1 MGAVVVEKPE
11 VSEVAEVTE
20 PVQPIDCSED
30 LSQEKC
36 QAVKEAVCE
45 DYNEEGESSFAL
57 PPERDHFTHS
67 NLEIIDE
74 NEVIEDSKEKQQVET
89 ESEEEVDDTKPVD
102 IPIKND
108 DFFLD
113 DDRSSVHHEPEI
125 PEEPEEPKEPQVIP
139 VSVQEEPQKHHHQPS
154 TFTPIQARNAEMH
167 RNKKQENK
175 QKSSSMKKNL
185 NAEPNFNI
193 VAIGS
198 VIIVLAA
205 VAMRF
210 FS

>member
-1 MGAVVVEKPE
+1 M
-11 VSEVAEVTE
+11 SFCFY
-20 PVQPIDCSED
+20 D
-30 LSQEKC
+30 
-36 QAVKEAVCE
+36 
-45 DYNEEGESSFAL
+45 EEGESSFAL
-57 PPERDHFTHS
+57 PPERDNFTYS

-74 NEVIEDSKEKQQVET
+74 NEVIEDEEQQVET
-89 ESEEEVDDTKPVD
+89 ESEEEADNTENKTVKFRKINRFSTFDNTSLFFCMKPVD

-113 DDRSSVHHEPEI
+113 DDRSSVHHEPEL
-125 PEEPEEPKEPQVIP
+125 PEEPKEPENPEVIP
-139 VSVQEEPQKHHHQPS
+139 VQVQEEPQNHHQPS

-167 RNKKQENK
+167 KNKKQETK
-175 QKSSSMKKNL
+175 QKSSMKKNL

-198 VIIVLAA
+198 VVIILAA